1 MFGSRICPG
10 PRAVGYDPR
19 GGQGTYRSGQTWV
32 EPAVAN
38 EITTK
43 NASAV
48 EPARACRPD
57 HERDNLS
64 GTQGYAEVAWLPA
77 YDRLLRRVA
86 GTARDDPNVGTGNQK
101 RAQRSRA
108 DSWEREANDVWPR
121 SGRCEQTPDRLDPTF
136 PHACSTP
143 REGRRA
149 VVTNSC
155 ALHPCT
161 QCRGCRAIHSFF
173 TRHDGLLRGTCHRA
187 RIRAARR
194 LAMAMAEKLPRRR
207 SSLIFSIHP
216 FPGVSRTKDGGL
228 GVAQRK
234 RRVSIC
240 LFPAWRSGEAREPAS
255 LQ

>member
-1 MFGSRICPG
+1 M
-10 PRAVGYDPR
+10 
-19 GGQGTYRSGQTWV
+19 Q
-32 EPAVAN
+32 
-38 EITTK
+38 
-43 NASAV
+43 
-48 EPARACRPD
+48 
-57 HERDNLS
+57 
-64 GTQGYAEVAWLPA
+64 AWLPA
-77 YDRLLRRVA
+77 HHRLLRRVA

-143 REGRRA
+143 RDGRRA

-161 QCRGCRAIHSFF
+161 QCCGCRAIHSFF

-187 RIRAARR
+187 RIRGPSARNGNRGKAA
-194 LAMAMAEKLPRRR
+194 APSIESDFFNPSIPR
-207 SSLIFSIHP
+207 
-216 FPGVSRTKDGGL
+216 VSRTKDGGL
-228 GVAQRK
+228 GVAKRK

>member
-1 MFGSRICPG
+1 M
-10 PRAVGYDPR
+10 
-19 GGQGTYRSGQTWV
+19 Q
-32 EPAVAN
+32 
-38 EITTK
+38 
-43 NASAV
+43 
-48 EPARACRPD
+48 
-57 HERDNLS
+57 
-64 GTQGYAEVAWLPA
+64 AWLPA
-77 YDRLLRRVA
+77 HHRLLRRVA
-86 GTARDDPNVGTGNQK
+86 GTARDDPNVGPGNQK

-108 DSWEREANDVWPR
+108 DSWEREAHDVWPR

-216 FPGVSRTKDGGL
+216 SPGSVEQRTAALALLNANGEFRYVSSLPGGPAKRESPRRCSDHANPACL
-228 GVAQRK
+228 GGESTRHDRSFECRRPRHHPWHARRRLGRHHLRASPGSSCGYQSNRHPYLAQA
-234 RRVSIC
+234 S
-240 LFPAWRSGEAREPAS
+240 ASSG
-255 LQ
+255 